1 MTSTITALSSQI
13 FLQVKKVGI
22 TSLLL
27 GLLLTPH
34 TLTAAESTSIA
45 LENEIKAV
53 YIYNFIRF
61 TEWPDD
67 TFSPAQSRELS
78 ILGNLSLLK
87 TLKRDTFRKTAKDTS
102 LDIHACQTPACL
114 EKSHVLFIDSS
125 QSRKL
130 TKIITSLKNRPILT
144 ISDIPGFADKGGMI
158 EMKKEKERV
167 VFIVNLKAAFKAKLY
182 ISAQLLQLAELVETQ
197 P

>member
-1 MTSTITALSSQI
+1 MNRKIVI
-13 FLQVKKVGI
+13 
-22 TSLLL
+22 SLLL
-27 GLLLTPH
+27 CLLLTPH
-34 TLTAAESTSIA
+34 ALIADEPTPAA

-61 TEWPDD
+61 TEWPDEAS
-67 TFSPAQSRELS
+67 TPGESRVLS

-87 TLKRDTFRKTAKDTS
+87 TLKKDSFRLIAKHTTLHTHS
-102 LDIHACQTPACL
+102 CLMPACL
-114 EKSHVLFIDSS
+114 KESHALFIDSS
-125 QSRKL
+125 KSRQL
-130 TKIITSLKNRPILT
+130 TKILTSLRNRPVLT

-182 ISAQLLQLAELVETQ
+182 ISAQLLQLAELVETM

>member
-1 MTSTITALSSQI
+1 MMAASVHIL
-13 FLQVKKVGI
+13 LQMIRKTVI
-22 TSLLL
+22 SLLL
-27 GLLLTPH
+27 CLFLAPQLLI
-34 TLTAAESTSIA
+34 AGESTPTA

-61 TEWPDD
+61 TEWPDEV
-67 TFSPAQSRELS
+67 SPPGEPRTLS

-87 TLKRDTFRKTAKDTS
+87 TLKRDSFRQITKDTTLHTHS
-102 LDIHACQTPACL
+102 CLMPACL
-114 EKSHVLFIDSS
+114 KESHALFIDSS
-125 QSRKL
+125 QSRQV
-130 TKIITSLKNRPILT
+130 TKIIRSLNNRPVLT

-182 ISAQLLQLAELVETQ
+182 ISAQLLQLAELVETT